1 MDNDNDNIKR
11 IKIEKILTVF
21 QKTCNDEEDIRTV
34 KNLDLNDLNNLYKLK
49 SEELTAILNTLL
61 PISTK
66 IEAQIN
72 PKEKDS
78 NSIPECLNDNLI
90 KKKYCL
96 GETNINE
103 LKNIIKIN
111 CPVIGG
117 KKSKRRKQRKN
128 NRKSKKQRN
137 KKRR

>member
-72 PKEKDS
+72 PKENDS